1 LDQALLHYEIQTKLD
16 EDSSGETFLALDR
29 RRSRSVRLKVLS
41 AKLSPA
47 RKAQFLQECRSLARL
62 NHPNVS
68 SLYEIDIVGDKILIA
83 YEYLNWRGLDEILS
97 KRRFSNPE
105 VVKVGKQITSAL
117 AGLHRVG
124 IVMRALTPTSILLDD
139 GLDVKLYDPKVFS
152 QVDQE
157 YELTLTQT
165 IPTHESLSY
174 TAPEVLAG
182 KPQTTNSDL
191 YALGVVLFQ
200 MGTGKLPY
208 EADNITGLAESVFYD
223 PVPNARKY
231 NPELTPELSKVIDQ
245 LLQKDPALRIGTA
258 EGVLQRLDKM
268 RKEIA
273 AKPLV
278 SSGAP
283 LSVRAWQATTEYAR
297 KASDRVL
304 SMVGS
309 AVGDLVMAHK
319 AKPQMAQAE
328 REPARRFVNAWFEGQ
343 GQIPPLVVNSWY
355 KFHANIGAARN
366 EKAGTSGAFS
376 EPDFG
381 DNKELKLLVS
391 LFSTDFEI
399 QKGGRGLE
407 LVLPRQGDSRVL
419 EAEVKPLHEGEC
431 RIEMVISLARELD
444 VLQVLEAVIQSEVAN
459 VSVSA
464 GV

>member
-1 LDQALLHYEIQTKLD
+1 LDEALLHYEIQTKLD

-41 AKLSPA
+41 ATLSPT
-47 RKAQFLQECRSLARL
+47 RKARFLQECRAIARL

-68 SLYEIDIVGDKILIA
+68 SLYEIDTVGDQVLIVT
-83 YEYLNWRGLDEILS
+83 EYLNWRGLDELLR
-97 KRRFSNPE
+97 KRHFSNPE

-117 AGLHRVG
+117 AGLHGMG
-124 IVMRALTPTSILLDD
+124 IVMRALTPASILLDE
-139 GLDVKLYDPKVFS
+139 GLGVKLYDPEVFS
-152 QVDQE
+152 QVDLE
-157 YELTLTQT
+157 IGRTLTQ
-165 IPTHESLSY
+165 PMRSQESLSY
-174 TAPEVLAG
+174 AAPEVLAG

-200 MGTGKLPY
+200 MATGKLPY
-208 EADNITGLAESVFYD
+208 QADDLTGLAESVFYD
-223 PVPNARKY
+223 PVPNARAY
-231 NPELTPELSKVIDQ
+231 NPELTPELSQVIDQ

-258 EGVLQRLDKM
+258 ESVLQRLDKM
-268 RKEIA
+268 REGVGA
-273 AKPLV
+273 VRGV
-278 SSGAP
+278 SGGAP

-309 AVGDLVMAHK
+309 AVGDLVMTYK
-319 AKPQMAQAE
+319 SKPSVAQPE
-328 REPARRFVNAWFEGQ
+328 REPARRFVNTWFEGK
-343 GQIPPLVVNSWY
+343 GQIPPLEVNSWY
-355 KFHANIGAARN
+355 SFHVNIGAARN
-366 EKAGTSGAFS
+366 ERAGTSGVFS

-407 LVLPRQGDSRVL
+407 LILPRQGDSRVL
-419 EAEVKPLHEGEC
+419 EVEVKPLHEGAC
-431 RIEMVISLARELD
+431 RLEMVISLARELE
-444 VLQVLEAVIQSEVAN
+444 VLQVLEAAVQAEVAN
-459 VSVSA
+459 ISVSA